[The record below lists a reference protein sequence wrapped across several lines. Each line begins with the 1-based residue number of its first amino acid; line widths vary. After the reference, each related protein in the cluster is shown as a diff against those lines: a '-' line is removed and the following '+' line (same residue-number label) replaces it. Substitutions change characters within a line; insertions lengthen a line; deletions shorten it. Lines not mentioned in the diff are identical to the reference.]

1 MARMSGI
8 SQKEAVCIFQKLSGE
23 RRLLIPRHDPI
34 NAITMGAIA
43 RDAGAYASAIPRAA
57 LNVMK
62 ILLNLLV
69 SAPFSSCFEFG

>member
-8 SQKEAVCIFQKLSGE
+8 SQKEAVCIFQ
-23 RRLLIPRHDPI
+23 I